1 MLLLPHIMLLSHNT
15 EQNARWFLFMIAMA
29 ISAVSAVSAIRLVI
43 KMEYLSRIMGAILFL
58 GILFLVLEE
67 LFNYPFDRRG

>member
-1 MLLLPHIMLLSHNT
+1 
-15 EQNARWFLFMIAMA
+15 MIAMA